1 MALDTNKLKG
11 LFSRIYNGQMEE
23 NDGRDITEFA
33 KRVFGDGSF
42 NPDPS
47 MLHQF
52 NNLVVQ
58 QADQIAKPM
67 VTDMVSILAN
77 FKSVQRDQIVKYDI
91 PQKSKAKVRWSANG
105 SGVDLVRVENKKSD
119 IAVPRTFST
128 GFYYEPF
135 GMVTDAVTNF
145 KTLVDD
151 IANAKIRLYFDEISK
166 LVAAAVLSGDIPASN
181 VLAGDNI
188 TLTQYNKLASTIAR
202 VGGGRPVF
210 VADSLLIDYFA
221 LQRADVSSGNN
232 QLLTDR
238 VREELL
244 TQLNITQIGR
254 TDAVNLVNPFVNDQN
269 NKTELP
275 VNVGYMLAG
284 SATQKPFVVTEFGG
298 LRQMTEQDMEDER
311 IKIKLTQDADIQLI
325 FGEAIAQVK
334 ENAAVAL

>member
-11 LFSRIYNGQMEE
+11 LFSRVYNGKMEE

-58 QADQIAKPM
+58 QADQIAKPI
-67 VTDMVSILAN
+67 VTDMVGTLATY
-77 FKSVQRDQIVKYDI
+77 KSAQRDQIVKYDI
-91 PQKSKAKVRWSANG
+91 PQKNKARVRWSANG
-105 SGVDLVRVENKKSD
+105 SGVDLVRVENKKSE
-119 IAVPRTFST
+119 IAVPRTFTT

-135 GMVTDAVTNF
+135 GMTTDAVASV

-151 IANAKIRLYFDEISK
+151 IANAKVRLYFSEISK
-166 LVAAAVLSGDIPASN
+166 LVTAAVASQEIPSKN
-181 VLAGDNI
+181 VVTGANV
-188 TLTQYNKLASTIAR
+188 TLTQYNKLASTLAR
-202 VGGGRPVF
+202 VAGGRPVF
-210 VADSLLIDYFA
+210 VADSLMIDYFA
-221 LQRADVSSGNN
+221 QQQTGANVKE
-232 QLLTDR
+232 LLTDN

-244 TQLNITQIGR
+244 RALNVTQIGR
-254 TDAVNLVNPFVNDQN
+254 TDAVNLVNPFVNENN

-284 SATQKPFVVTEFGG
+284 SGTQKPFVVTEFGG
-298 LRQMTEQDMEDER
+298 MRQMTEQDMEDER
-311 IKIKLTQDADIQLI
+311 IKIKIAQDADIQLI
-325 FGEAIAQVK
+325 FGNAIGYMK
-334 ENAAVAL
+334 EDAAVAL